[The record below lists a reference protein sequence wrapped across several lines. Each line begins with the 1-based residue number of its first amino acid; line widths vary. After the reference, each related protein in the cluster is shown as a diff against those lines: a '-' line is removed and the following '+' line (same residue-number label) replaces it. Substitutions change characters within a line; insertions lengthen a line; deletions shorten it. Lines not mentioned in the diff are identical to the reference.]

1 MEEKSVEEMQRIA
14 AEFEIKYWELK
25 IESARIDKEIHEKM
39 AKYFEENLDK
49 LVKMG
54 LGINNIKVYEEI
66 V

>member
-25 IESARIDKEIHEKM
+25 IESSRIDKEIHEKM